1 MGNRD
6 KVERWILGPKFLWEP
21 EDTWNTNTKTPA
33 ISPEDSELKKVVHV
47 NQIAVQTDFLSVL
60 ENHASTWSKMVRI
73 VALLMLFVKKSKNEI
88 KQRKIITS
96 GEVTTTIITA
106 TMI

>member
-1 MGNRD
+1 M
-6 KVERWILGPKFLWEP
+6 
-21 EDTWNTNTKTPA
+21 
-33 ISPEDSELKKVVHV
+33 
-47 NQIAVQTDFLSVL
+47 NQIVVQIDVSSVL

-73 VALLMLFVKKSKNEI
+73 IALLMLFVKKSKTEI

>member
-1 MGNRD
+1 M
-6 KVERWILGPKFLWEP
+6 
-21 EDTWNTNTKTPA
+21 
-33 ISPEDSELKKVVHV
+33 
-47 NQIAVQTDFLSVL
+47 NQIVVQTDVSSVL
-60 ENHASTWSKMVRI
+60 ENHASTWSKMARI
-73 VALLMLFVKKSKNEI
+73 IALLMLFVKKSKTEI